1 MTGRKYTQCF
11 NYPGP
16 PLQKPFNLHRDMPFI
31 VASVVFQ
38 VLSFVTVG
46 LVVGLIF
53 GPVGAVIGVAAGLL
67 IGITTSVAD
76 TIVDSA
82 NKWLN
87 QRLVCL
93 GNAPVC
99 AVGTISASTINPE
112 DPPDDTSGPRHS
124 ELGALDND
132 EYFDLVLMPHRKED
146 DYIAMFKPVEPHA
159 DSPRWGLVR
168 ADQMA
173 NITNNPANEI
183 YLDGFQGQALL
194 KPNPN
199 MLLAGSLYLG
209 YLNQIDHLDAWRNE
223 YQTRSRLHVEA
234 EGDFWI
240 KMKDAAALLGVLATG
255 ATVVTAVGAGAGA
268 YAGSSWGCALGSW
281 FFGPV
286 GCAIGAIIGGIIGA
300 LAGGA
305 AAGLGS
311 KAVIE
316 AVMQSMFDEDPGEID
331 DANVGDLPA
340 EGYAE
345 GHRVVVFGEHV
356 YDGFHEGWHEMHPLL
371 AIKRVSDESGFLTWD
386 PGFEGAPPAGL
397 TIEDMKRGM
406 SSTAFAD
413 RVKAYVEQECRGIR
427 DAHAPETR
435 RQQQKLENRWSIHP
449 LVDGC
454 RPADPD
460 PDPDPAGPH

>member
-1 MTGRKYTQCF
+1 MAARKYTQCF

-16 PLQKPFNLHRDMPFI
+16 PLQKPFNLDRDMPFI
-31 VASVVFQ
+31 VASVAFQ

-67 IGITTSVAD
+67 IGITTSVAG

-82 NKWLN
+82 DKWLN

-93 GNAPVC
+93 GAAPVC
-99 AVGTISASTINPE
+99 AVGTITASTIGPKNE
-112 DPPDDTSGPRHS
+112 TDDKSGPRRS

-132 EYFDLVLMPHRKED
+132 EFFDLVLMPHRPED
-146 DYIAMFKPVEPHA
+146 DYVAMA
-159 DSPRWGLVR
+159 DPRNPNATSPRWGAVR
-168 ADQMA
+168 KDQTA
-173 NITNNPANEI
+173 NIANNPANEI
-183 YLDGFQGQALL
+183 YKDGFQGQALL
-194 KPNPN
+194 RPNPN
-199 MLLAGSLYLG
+199 MLLPGSLFLG
-209 YLNQIDHLDAWRNE
+209 YLNQAEHGEAWLE
-223 YQTRSRLHVEA
+223 EHQTRSRLHVEA

-240 KMKDAAALLGVLATG
+240 RMKDAAALLGVLATA

-331 DANVGDLPA
+331 DANVGDLPPG
-340 EGYAE
+340 GYAE
-345 GHRVVVFGEHV
+345 GQHVVVFGEHV
-356 YDGFHEGWHEMHPLL
+356 YDGFHQGWHEMHPLL
-371 AIKRVSDESGFLTWD
+371 AIKMVSDESGFLTWN
-386 PGFEGAPPAGL
+386 PGAATSPDGL
-397 TIEDMKRGM
+397 TVEDMNRGM
-406 SSTAFAD
+406 ESPAFAA
-413 RVKAYVEQECRGIR
+413 RAKAYVEQECRGIR